1 MAARIDNGRAQL
13 LTRTGL
19 DWTDKYPSAI
29 AALSKPRNVFPESS
43 SSAAF
48 VDPYIAIDPSFVGAR
63 DYTILTSSGIGNS
76 SAIPEPSTWTMMLI
90 GLVALARWALA
101 LRESHAPIKAGR
113 SVLRRFTAKVL
124 TDRFANRQQKG
135 PKQPDDTRDLLAK
148 LRLR

>member
-1 MAARIDNGRAQL
+1 MAARMDNGRAQL

-101 LRESHAPIKAGR
+101 QRESRAPHKGR
-113 SVLRRFTAKVL
+113 
-124 TDRFANRQQKG
+124 
-135 PKQPDDTRDLLAK
+135 P
-148 LRLR
+148 